1 MSQHVYLIA
10 GGDLRQL
17 YLARSLARDNKV
29 YAICFDE
36 ACELDKN
43 VIPIDDLVQLRE
55 PVDYIVLPLPVSN
68 NGITVNTP
76 LSKKLLSISE
86 VLEKAGEKTIVFG
99 GKIGQTLKDYCER
112 SQIELIDYFEREEL
126 AVLNAVPTAE
136 GTLQLV
142 MEELPT
148 TLFGSNC
155 LVTGFGRISKVL
167 VKLLTAMGANVTV
180 AARRFSDLAWGE
192 IYGCRTVHMSELSKA
207 VEDCDLVINTVP
219 YKLFDYRV
227 LSKLKDGCLVI
238 DLASKPGGADFE
250 G

>member
-17 YLARSLARDNKV
+17 YLARSLARENKV

-36 ACELDKN
+36 ACEIDKS
-43 VIPIDDLVQLRE
+43 VIPIDDLVQLKE
-55 PVDYIVLPLPVSN
+55 PIDYIVLPLPVSN

-86 VLEKAGEKTIVFG
+86 VLEKAGEHTIVFG
-99 GKIGQTLKDYCER
+99 GKIGQPLKNYCER
-112 SQIELIDYFEREEL
+112 HQIELIDYFEREEL
-126 AVLNAVPTAE
+126 AVLNAVPTAQ
-136 GTLQLV
+136 GAVQLA

-148 TLFGSNC
+148 TLFGAHC

-167 VKLLTAMGANVTV
+167 VKLLTAMGAKVTV
-180 AARRFSDLAWGE
+180 AARKFSDLAWAE
-192 IYGCRTVHMSELSKA
+192 IYGCRAVHMSELSKA
-207 VEDCDLVINTVP
+207 VDQCDLIFNTVP

-238 DLASKPGGADFE
+238 DLASKPGGGNRE